1 MKLFFSKNFQG
12 HSKEGGRRVGM
23 YQCEHCSA
31 SFASYYS
38 LRSHKNG
45 STKEGVSACYRV
57 HSTTISASADAGD
70 DVQMQSAA
78 AAAITTPTFMQH
90 EICQRHQ
97 TDAELGSPC
106 PLSNVGCSA
115 ANNYTGSIDYGAL
128 VEALRSYCLDL
139 LNSRAS
145 KFWKLYLATRD
156 LPQDEQR
163 GILRL
168 VRELFLGGSNKGWC
182 TDKRALRKL
191 LYKKPFWPLA
201 TYTYTCDLTAFNVP
215 GLGVVTYKFI
225 DPIFAWIL
233 QARKLSQKFH
243 LLFRYCEA
251 HKKSSGEQTWGSC
264 VSCGGAM
271 RQVKY

>member
-1 MKLFFSKNFQG
+1 
-12 HSKEGGRRVGM
+12 M
-23 YQCEHCSA
+23 YRCEYCDA
-31 SFASYYS
+31 SFPSFLS

-45 STKEGVSACYRV
+45 STIAGVSACPRV
-57 HSTTISASADAGD
+57 HSAKISESADAGD
-70 DVQMQSAA
+70 DVPMQSAT
-78 AAAITTPTFMQH
+78 AAAINTPTFIQH

-97 TDAELGSPC
+97 THAELGSPR

-128 VEALRSYCLDL
+128 VEALHSYSLDV

-156 LPQDEQR
+156 LPQEKQR
-163 GILRL
+163 EILRL
-168 VRELFLGGSNKGWC
+168 VRKLFLSGSKKGWC
-182 TDKRALRKL
+182 ADKRAVRNL

-201 TYTYTCDLTAFNVP
+201 TYTYTCDLRSFDVP
-215 GLGVVTYKFI
+215 GLGLVTYKFI

-233 QARKLSQKFH
+233 QARKLCQRFN
-243 LLFRYCEA
+243 LLFRYSEA
-251 HKKSSGEQTWGSC
+251 RKKSNGEQTWGSC

-271 RQVKY
+271 RQVKCPRICVM